1 MEQNKRIHFI
11 SFFAGCAVPVR
22 SGGMDKLMAEFTTL
36 YSGSSGNC
44 AFLRE
49 GERYLLIDMGK
60 SSRMTIGKLKTLE
73 APLAELG
80 GILVTHEHSD
90 HVSGLAVFLKQC
102 SVPVYGSAAT
112 LDYLVDHNLVPP
124 GTDLRAIDGREE
136 DVNGFGV
143 QGFATSHDSV
153 DCCGYRITT
162 PQGRVAAVATDLGYV
177 SDEVLANLLL
187 ADLVSL
193 EANYDYHMLM
203 TGRYPYYLKTR
214 IASQRGH
221 LCNEESA
228 AALIRLLQ
236 NGCKKFA
243 LCHISQENNTPLLV
257 LEAVKAAL
265 LDSGLVP
272 EADCAIQAALR
283 HDISPILD
291 F

>member
-1 MEQNKRIHFI
+1 
-11 SFFAGCAVPVR
+11 
-22 SGGMDKLMAEFTTL
+22 MAEYTTL

-49 GERYLLIDMGK
+49 SERYLLIDMGK
-60 SSRMTIGKLKTLE
+60 SCRMTMGGLKALN
-73 APLAELG
+73 APLSELA

-90 HVSGLAVFLKQC
+90 HVGGLAVFLKNH

-112 LDYLVDHNLVPP
+112 LDYLSEHRLVPANA
-124 GTDLRAIDGREE
+124 DLRAIDGREE
-136 DVNGFGV
+136 DVGGFGV

-162 PQGRVAAVATDLGYV
+162 PLGRTAAVATDLGYV

-187 ADLVSL
+187 TDFVSL

-203 TGRYPYYLKTR
+203 TGSYPYYLKTR
-214 IASQRGH
+214 IASKRGH

-228 AALIRLLQ
+228 ATLVRILQ

-257 LEAVKAAL
+257 CESVKAAL
-265 LDSGLVP
+265 LASGIVP
-272 EADCAIQAALR
+272 EADCVIQPARRHEVSAL
-283 HDISPILD
+283 IE